1 MPVRRDG
8 VASSQHTRQ
17 QIYYCQAS
25 IKFCQRNQS
34 LDLAGFTPQL
44 QRTEP
49 RRLCHGSKQMK
60 KHEKKMR
67 APNMK
72 KFGFAAGAAR
82 AATFTSVLAGGLTAA
97 VLGLA
102 APAGAAPTGPGN
114 AQETINQLQADGYNV
129 VVNRI
134 GTTPLDQAAVVA
146 VRPGQTYSRTDSGTP
161 GDSLETTVTGKTI
174 YVDVK

>member
-1 MPVRRDG
+1 
-8 VASSQHTRQ
+8 
-17 QIYYCQAS
+17 
-25 IKFCQRNQS
+25 
-34 LDLAGFTPQL
+34 
-44 QRTEP
+44 
-49 RRLCHGSKQMK
+49 
-60 KHEKKMR
+60 
-67 APNMK
+67 MK

-114 AQETINQLQADGYNV
+114 AQATINQLQADGYNV

-161 GDSLETTVTGKTI
+161 GDSLETTVTDKTI